1 MLYGC
6 GGCVVHASSA
16 SLLTEAFC
24 TPPPPSPAP
33 PYSLLLPLQ
42 FAVGQVDLH
51 SALKHHRTSFSD
63 PSEFTIVFTGKCY
76 YFPLY
81 IVDLFILLGVVY
93 QSCVYMSVWSG
104 VCFMCGHV
112 CVYTHT
118 HSRAPPLNLHGA
130 TTPSSCPSCRPP
142 LGNVSLSVLLPLAT
156 TYLATLPERSGGGRR
171 DCRSLTPLPFRFP
184 AEPVV

>member
-81 IVDLFILLGVVY
+81 CRSFHPTWC
-93 QSCVYMSVWSG
+93 CVSEL
-104 VCFMCGHV
+104 CLHV
-112 CVYTHT
+112 CLEWCMFYVWACVCIHTYTQQCSSTKSPRCYNAIIMSFLPPPSRQCVTFSVTTAGNHLPGYP
-118 HSRAPPLNLHGA
+118 SRAQWWWS
-130 TTPSSCPSCRPP
+130 T
-142 LGNVSLSVLLPLAT
+142 
-156 TYLATLPERSGGGRR
+156 
-171 DCRSLTPLPFRFP
+171 
-184 AEPVV
+184 